1 MTQVSLDD
9 LNNKTEQLRKEFEK
23 MKEDMEFALRTEEA
37 WKEYERGEFISQ
49 PVDEFLKELEK
60 C

>member
-49 PVDEFLKELEK
+49 PVDEFLKEMEK